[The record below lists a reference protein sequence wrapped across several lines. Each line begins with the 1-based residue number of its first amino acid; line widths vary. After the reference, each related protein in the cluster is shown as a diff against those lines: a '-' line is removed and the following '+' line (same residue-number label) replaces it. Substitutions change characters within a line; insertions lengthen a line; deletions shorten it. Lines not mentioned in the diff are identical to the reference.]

1 MPTPRMPRA
10 KAKALGVDIKNPKRF
25 EQTSAPDGGGCLG
38 EPSEWMGG
46 EQRVVWKMFKDEV
59 PWLVESDRTI
69 VEIACTIRAKLYS
82 GEDVGISA
90 LNQLRLCLSQMGA
103 TPSDRSKIRMP
114 EGDDDED
121 PADKYLN

>member
-10 KAKALGVDIKNPKRF
+10 KAKALGVDVKNPKRF
-25 EQTSAPDGGGCLG
+25 GQTAAPDGGGTLG

-46 EQRVVWKMFKDEV
+46 EQRVIWKMFKSEI

-69 VEIACTIRAKLYS
+69 MEIACTIRAKMYS
-82 GEDVGISA
+82 GDDVSITA
-90 LNQLRLCLSQMGA
+90 MNQLRLCLSQMGA
-103 TPSDRSKIRMP
+103 TPADRSKIRMP

-121 PADKYLN
+121 PADAYLN